1 MLNPTIAE
9 ALSPFAPPGSA
20 CVTGARE
27 LAVRRIVRNAGFA
40 LGLSRAAIEAAQK
53 RAVRLLA
60 GGASA
65 HRACDAALREALAQR
80 RDSRD
85 LPPAA

>member
-27 LAVRRIVRNAGFA
+27 LAVRRIVCNAGSG
-40 LGLSRAAIEAAQK
+40 LGLSQAAIKAAQK
-53 RAVRLLA
+53 RAARLLVE
-60 GGASA
+60 GSSA
-65 HRACDAALREALAQR
+65 YRACDAALREAMAQHR
-80 RDSRD
+80 GSHD